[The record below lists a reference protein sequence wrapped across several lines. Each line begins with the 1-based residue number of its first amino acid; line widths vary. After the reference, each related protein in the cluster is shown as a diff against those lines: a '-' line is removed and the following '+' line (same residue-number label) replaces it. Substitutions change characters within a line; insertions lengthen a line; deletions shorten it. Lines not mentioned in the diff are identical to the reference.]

1 MCVRVRGA
9 PAGRLR
15 RAPRRARRL
24 SRLSPPLCVTLRRP
38 SLNKGAF
45 VPSPARPRPA
55 RRLALS
61 GLAGASSRGPPA
73 AGRGPRVGP
82 AERPARPSHPARPSR
97 AGVPGPAGGA
107 GPGGARRPR
116 ARLAGCLPTAYVWLR
131 RFETR
136 PGRRRADAGR
146 RPGGATRL
154 SSVRWRGV

>member
-97 AGVPGPAGGA
+97 AGVPGPAVRAGL
-107 GPGGARRPR
+107 GPGLPAACRPLTSGSAGSKPGPAGGGLTR
-116 ARLAGCLPTAYVWLR
+116 GGGREGLLASA
-131 RFETR
+131 
-136 PGRRRADAGR
+136 A
-146 RPGGATRL
+146 
-154 SSVRWRGV
+154 